1 MASDTVNRN
10 GTSPSETPVG
20 QLISIDL
27 TPDAHGLSTEQVRRV
42 LSALSAELE
51 PICLQFAELIREN
64 EQIRRQSTRRSRV
77 ATEEEQDQA
86 ITLLTQA
93 QEIADALIDD
103 ARVEARD
110 MMLASR
116 AYQRDVAKQ
125 AAAVPKLAEAD
136 GKEASS
142 DDDHVIESLAKLA
155 ERQFLAVLD
164 TLTEHVNRLGR
175 DRATDAVGSPT
186 VERPRQAAS

>member
-1 MASDTVNRN
+1 MGSDFVSGN
-10 GTSPSETPVG
+10 GTSPSGTSVG

-27 TPDAHGLSTEQVRRV
+27 TPDAHGLSTEQVRSV

-51 PICLQFAELIREN
+51 PICIQFADLIRDN
-64 EQIRRQSTRRSRV
+64 EQLHRQSTRRSRA

-93 QEIADALIDD
+93 QEIADTLIDD
-103 ARVEARD
+103 ARIESRD

-125 AAAVPKLAEAD
+125 AAAVPKLAEAAD
-136 GKEASS
+136 KEANSG
-142 DDDHVIESLAKLA
+142 DDHLVESLAKLA
-155 ERQFLAVLD
+155 QRQFLAVLD
-164 TLTEHVNRLGR
+164 TLTEQVNRLGG
-175 DRATDAVGSPT
+175 DTAADTGGSPT
-186 VERPRQAAS
+186 VERARQAAS